1 MAQQYLG
8 DSFLGWRRYPAI
20 LKSSPINN
28 HETVKGEEY
37 LLGSLH
43 TVDIYEIMIY

>member
-8 DSFLGWRRYPAI
+8 DSFLGWRRHPAV

-28 HETVKGEEY
+28 HETVMGEES
-37 LLGSLH
+37 LLGSLY
-43 TVDIYEIMIY
+43 TVDI